1 MRGKKSF
8 PKGTFVV
15 HMLHCSMD
23 TKEEASMMWASW
35 QYHSEGGG
43 QEGGRKGPVS
53 SSPGTH
59 PHLGFSGRI
68 LQRVVYPTSHLTQG
82 GEGSRASIT
91 ERRAFPNKPP
101 QSHSSMFCHRL
112 RKRFC
117 LTLICVESKGML

>member
-1 MRGKKSF
+1 MRGPKSF
-8 PKGTFVV
+8 PKGTLMV

-43 QEGGRKGPVS
+43 QEGGRKGPAS

-68 LQRVVYPTSHLTQG
+68 LRELCTLPLISHKEVRGAEPLSQRGGHFQISLPNLT
-82 GEGSRASIT
+82 
-91 ERRAFPNKPP
+91 PV
-101 QSHSSMFCHRL
+101 
-112 RKRFC
+112 RFV
-117 LTLICVESKGML
+117 ID